1 MAVAKRK
8 SYKEK
13 KEYIDNSKEKL
24 DGFLADKVDSI
35 HAMLKSENPD
45 VPVWNSP
52 CFKIRYLNPVSG
64 TVYNLENS
72 MLLSMLGK
80 EKGFELPYYL
90 TAKQGFD
97 AGLSNKGEK
106 ADFVVHHFGMQ
117 IGFVKDGEKPG
128 TGGNDDQEPNGEG
141 KAIYRRASKLSPVFN
156 LQQFTGELPEK
167 IKAQMAQRAKIP
179 TPAEVQ
185 TVLQSVMDTMPTP
198 LKRHAGAEHSNYF
211 SPGEDTIYMAP
222 SSYFK
227 SDLHELSTLL
237 HEVSHSYG
245 VASRKNRE
253 SLAKY
258 ALSDEH
264 RAYEELVANLSAQA
278 VIKHLNFNIT
288 DGMRDQLDE
297 AFYKNH
303 QTYDVGWA
311 LKGLRDKP
319 DQVFKAAADADRT
332 ANEIIYKL
340 ENDLKA
346 KYDLDPTLPVSDFI
360 KQRLSRADTDS
371 TPQVKAPT
379 ISSHD
384 IQVETAT
391 PIQQQKKRTLKI

>member
-24 DGFLADKVDSI
+24 EGFLADKVDSI

-80 EKGFELPYYL
+80 EKGFELPYYM
-90 TAKQGFD
+90 TAKQGFE

-117 IGFVKDGEKPG
+117 IGFIKDGEKPG
-128 TGGNDDQEPNGEG
+128 AGGNDDQDNAEG

-156 LQQFTGELPEK
+156 LQQFTGELPPK

-211 SPGEDTIYMAP
+211 SPSEDTIYMAP
-222 SSYFK
+222 SGYFK

-258 ALSDEH
+258 GQSDEH

-278 VIKHLNFNIT
+278 VIKHLNFNLT
-288 DGMRDQLDE
+288 DGMREQLDD
-297 AFYKNH
+297 AFFKNH

-346 KYDLDPTLPVSDFI
+346 KYELDPAIPVSDFI
-360 KQRLSRADTDS
+360 KHRLSRSEVDS
-371 TPQVKAPT
+371 TPQVKPPT

-391 PIQQQKKRTLKI
+391 PIQQKKRTLKI

>member
-1 MAVAKRK
+1 M
-8 SYKEK
+8 
-13 KEYIDNSKEKL
+13 YIDNSKEKL
-24 DGFLADKVDSI
+24 EGFLADKVDSI
-35 HAMLKSENPD
+35 HAMLQAENPD

-52 CFKIRYLNPVSG
+52 CFKIRYLNPISG

-90 TAKQGFD
+90 TAKQGYD

-106 ADFVVHHFGMQ
+106 GDFVVHHFGMQ
-117 IGFVKDGEKPG
+117 IGFIKDGEKPG
-128 TGGNDDQEPNGEG
+128 TGGNDDQNNAEG
-141 KAIYRRASKLSPVFN
+141 KVIYRRASKLSPVFN
-156 LQQFTGELPEK
+156 LQQFTGELPDK

-179 TPAEVQ
+179 TPDEVQ

-222 SSYFK
+222 SSHFK

-245 VASRKNRE
+245 VPSRKNRE

-258 ALSDEH
+258 AQSDEH

-278 VIKHLNFNIT
+278 VIKHLNFNLT
-288 DGMRDQLDE
+288 DGMREQLDD
-297 AFYKNH
+297 AFFKNH

-311 LKGLRDKP
+311 LKGFRDKP
-319 DQVFKAAADADRT
+319 SQVFKAAADADRT

-346 KYDLDPTLPVSDFI
+346 KFDLAPTLPVSDFI

-371 TPQVKAPT
+371 MPQVKPPN

>member
-1 MAVAKRK
+1 MALPKRK

-24 DGFLADKVDSI
+24 EEFLAHKVDSI

-90 TAKQGFD
+90 TAKQGYD

-106 ADFVVHHFGMQ
+106 GDFVVHHFGMQ

-128 TGGNDDQEPNGEG
+128 AGGNDDQDNTEG

-156 LQQFTGELPEK
+156 LQQFTGELPDK

-198 LKRHAGAEHSNYF
+198 LKRHAGVEHSNYF
-211 SPGEDTIYMAP
+211 SPGEDTIYMSP
-222 SSYFK
+222 STHFK

-258 ALSDEH
+258 GQSDEH

-278 VIKHLNFNIT
+278 VIKHLNFNLT
-288 DGMRDQLDE
+288 DGMREQLDD
-297 AFYKNH
+297 AFFKNH

-346 KYDLDPTLPVSDFI
+346 KYELDPALPVSDFI
-360 KQRLSRADTDS
+360 KQRLSRSEVDS
-371 TPQVKAPT
+371 TPQVKPPT

>member
-24 DGFLADKVDSI
+24 EGFLAHKVDRI
-35 HAMLKSENPD
+35 HAMLQAENPD
-45 VPVWNSP
+45 LPVWNSP

-80 EKGFELPYYL
+80 EKGFELPYYM

-117 IGFVKDGEKPG
+117 VGFIKDGEKPG
-128 TGGNDDQEPNGEG
+128 AGGNDDQDNAEG

-167 IKAQMAQRAKIP
+167 IKALMAQRAKIP

-211 SPGEDTIYMAP
+211 SPGEDTIYLAP

-245 VASRKNRE
+245 VPSRKNRE

-278 VIKHLNFNIT
+278 VIKHLNFNLT
-288 DGMRDQLDE
+288 DGMREQLDD
-297 AFYKNH
+297 AFFKNH

-346 KYDLDPTLPVSDFI
+346 KYELDPALPVSDFI
-360 KQRLSRADTDS
+360 KQRLSRSEVDS
-371 TPQVKAPT
+371 TPQVKPPT

-391 PIQQQKKRTLKI
+391 PIQQKKRTLKI

>member
-1 MAVAKRK
+1 MALPKRK

-24 DGFLADKVDSI
+24 EGFLADKVDSI

-64 TVYNLENS
+64 TIYNLENS

-90 TAKQGFD
+90 TAKQGYD

-106 ADFVVHHFGMQ
+106 GDLVVHHFGMQ
-117 IGFVKDGEKPG
+117 IGFVKDGEKLG
-128 TGGNDDQEPNGEG
+128 AGGNDDQDNAEG

-156 LQQFTGELPEK
+156 LQQFTGELPDK

-179 TPAEVQ
+179 TPSEVQ
-185 TVLQSVMDTMPTP
+185 TVLQSVINTMPTA

-211 SPGEDTIYMAP
+211 SPVEDTIYMAP

-245 VASRKNRE
+245 VPSRKNRE

-258 ALSDEH
+258 AQSDEH

-278 VIKHLNFNIT
+278 VIKHLNFNLT
-288 DGMRDQLDE
+288 DGMREQLDDS
-297 AFYKNH
+297 FFKNH

-371 TPQVKAPT
+371 TPQLKPPT
-379 ISSHD
+379 VSSNIS
-384 IQVETAT
+384 QVETAT

>member
-24 DGFLADKVDSI
+24 EGFLADKVDSI
-35 HAMLKSENPD
+35 HAMLQAENPD

-52 CFKIRYLNPVSG
+52 CFKIRYLNPMSG

-90 TAKQGFD
+90 TAKQGYD

-106 ADFVVHHFGMQ
+106 GDFVVHHFGMQ

-128 TGGNDDQEPNGEG
+128 SVGNDDQDNAEG

-156 LQQFTGELPEK
+156 LQQFTGELPDK

-179 TPAEVQ
+179 TPSEVQ

-211 SPGEDTIYMAP
+211 SPSEDTIYMAP
-222 SSYFK
+222 SDYFK

-245 VASRKNRE
+245 VPSRKNRE

-258 ALSDEH
+258 AQSDEH

-278 VIKHLNFNIT
+278 VIKHLNFNLT
-288 DGMRDQLDE
+288 DGMREQLDDT
-297 AFYKNH
+297 FFKNH

-346 KYDLDPTLPVSDFI
+346 KYELDPALPVSDFI
-360 KQRLSRADTDS
+360 KQRLSRSEVDS
-371 TPQVKAPT
+371 TPQVKPPT

>member
-24 DGFLADKVDSI
+24 EGFLAHKVDSI
-35 HAMLKSENPD
+35 QGMLKSENPD

-72 MLLSMLGK
+72 MLLSILGK

-97 AGLSNKGEK
+97 AGLSNKG
-106 ADFVVHHFGMQ
+106 
-117 IGFVKDGEKPG
+117 
-128 TGGNDDQEPNGEG
+128 
-141 KAIYRRASKLSPVFN
+141 
-156 LQQFTGELPEK
+156 
-167 IKAQMAQRAKIP
+167 
-179 TPAEVQ
+179 
-185 TVLQSVMDTMPTP
+185 
-198 LKRHAGAEHSNYF
+198 
-211 SPGEDTIYMAP
+211 
-222 SSYFK
+222 
-227 SDLHELSTLL
+227 
-237 HEVSHSYG
+237 
-245 VASRKNRE
+245 
-253 SLAKY
+253 
-258 ALSDEH
+258 
-264 RAYEELVANLSAQA
+264 
-278 VIKHLNFNIT
+278 
-288 DGMRDQLDE
+288 
-297 AFYKNH
+297 
-303 QTYDVGWA
+303 
-311 LKGLRDKP
+311 DKP

-371 TPQVKAPT
+371 TPQVKPPT
-379 ISSHD
+379 IRSHD

>member
-24 DGFLADKVDSI
+24 EGFLADKVDSI

-80 EKGFELPYYL
+80 EKGFELPYYM
-90 TAKQGFD
+90 TAKQGFE

-117 IGFVKDGEKPG
+117 IGFIKDGEKPG
-128 TGGNDDQEPNGEG
+128 AGGNDDQDNAEG

-156 LQQFTGELPEK
+156 LQQFTGELPPK

-185 TVLQSVMDTMPTP
+185 MVLQSVMDTMPTP

-211 SPGEDTIYMAP
+211 SPSEDTIYMAP
-222 SSYFK
+222 SGYFK

-258 ALSDEH
+258 AESDEH
-264 RAYEELVANLSAQA
+264 RAYEELVANLSAQG
-278 VIKHLNFNIT
+278 VIKHLNFNLT
-288 DGMRDQLDE
+288 DGMREQLDD
-297 AFYKNH
+297 AFFKNH

-360 KQRLSRADTDS
+360 KQRLSLADTDY
-371 TPQVKAPT
+371 TPQLKPPT
-379 ISSHD
+379 VSSNIS
-384 IQVETAT
+384 QVETAT

>member
-1 MAVAKRK
+1 MALLKQK

-24 DGFLADKVDSI
+24 EGFLADKVDSI

-64 TVYNLENS
+64 TIYNLENS

-90 TAKQGFD
+90 TAKQGYD

-106 ADFVVHHFGMQ
+106 GDFVVHHFGMQ
-117 IGFVKDGEKPG
+117 IGFVKDGQKPG
-128 TGGNDDQEPNGEG
+128 SACNDDQEPNAEG
-141 KAIYRRASKLSPVFN
+141 KAIYRRGSKLSPVFN
-156 LQQFTGELPEK
+156 LQQFTGELPNK
-167 IKAQMAQRAKIP
+167 INAQMAQRAKIP
-179 TPAEVQ
+179 TPSEVKA
-185 TVLQSVMDTMPTP
+185 VLQSVMDTMPTP

-211 SPGEDTIYMAP
+211 SPGEDTIHMAP

-227 SDLHELSTLL
+227 SELHELSTLL

-245 VASRKNRE
+245 VPSRKNRE

-258 ALSDEH
+258 AQSDEH

-288 DGMRDQLDE
+288 DGMRDQLDD
-297 AFYKNH
+297 AFFKNH

-340 ENDLKA
+340 ENNLKA
-346 KYDLDPTLPVSDFI
+346 KYELDPTLPVSDFI
-360 KQRLSRADTDS
+360 KQRLSRSEVDS
-371 TPQVKAPT
+371 TPQVKPPT

>member
-13 KEYIDNSKEKL
+13 NEYIDNSKEKL
-24 DGFLADKVDSI
+24 EGFLADRVDSI

-90 TAKQGFD
+90 TAKQGYD

-106 ADFVVHHFGMQ
+106 GDFVVHHFGMQ

-128 TGGNDDQEPNGEG
+128 AGGNDDQDNAEG

-167 IKAQMAQRAKIP
+167 IKAHMAQRAKIP

-211 SPGEDTIYMAP
+211 SPAEDTIYMAP

-258 ALSDEH
+258 AQSDEH

-278 VIKHLNFNIT
+278 VIKHLNFNLT
-288 DGMRDQLDE
+288 DGMREQLDD
-297 AFYKNH
+297 AFFKNH

-346 KYDLDPTLPVSDFI
+346 KYELDPTLPVSDFI
-360 KQRLSRADTDS
+360 KQRLSRSDVDS
-371 TPQVKAPT
+371 MPLAKAPT
-379 ISSHD
+379 ISSNDNH
-384 IQVETAT
+384 VKTAT

>member
-24 DGFLADKVDSI
+24 EGFLADKVDSI
-35 HAMLKSENPD
+35 HAMLQAENPD

-52 CFKIRYLNPVSG
+52 CFKIRYLNPISG

-80 EKGFELPYYL
+80 EKGFELPYYM

-128 TGGNDDQEPNGEG
+128 AGGNDDQDNAEG

-156 LQQFTGELPEK
+156 LQQFTGELPDK

-185 TVLQSVMDTMPTP
+185 TVIQSVIDTMPTP

-211 SPGEDTIYMAP
+211 SPSEDTIYMAP
-222 SSYFK
+222 SGYFK

-245 VASRKNRE
+245 VPSRKNRE

-258 ALSDEH
+258 AQSDEH

-297 AFYKNH
+297 SFFKNH

-346 KYDLDPTLPVSDFI
+346 KYELDPTLPVSDFI
-360 KQRLSRADTDS
+360 KQRLSRSEVDS
-371 TPQVKAPT
+371 TPQVKPPT

-391 PIQQQKKRTLKI
+391 PIQQKKRTLKI

>member
-24 DGFLADKVDSI
+24 EGFLADKVDSI

-80 EKGFELPYYL
+80 EKGFELPYYM
-90 TAKQGFD
+90 TAKQGFE

-117 IGFVKDGEKPG
+117 IGFIKDGEKPG
-128 TGGNDDQEPNGEG
+128 AGGNDDQDNAEG

-156 LQQFTGELPEK
+156 LQQFTGELPPK

-185 TVLQSVMDTMPTP
+185 MVLQSVMDTMPTP

-211 SPGEDTIYMAP
+211 SPSEDTIYMAP
-222 SSYFK
+222 SGYFK

-258 ALSDEH
+258 AESDEH
-264 RAYEELVANLSAQA
+264 RAYEELVANLSAQG
-278 VIKHLNFNIT
+278 VIKHLNFNLT
-288 DGMRDQLDE
+288 DGMREQLDD
-297 AFYKNH
+297 AFFKNH

-346 KYDLDPTLPVSDFI
+346 KYELDPTLPVSDFI
-360 KQRLSRADTDS
+360 KQRLSRSEVDS
-371 TPQVKAPT
+371 TPQVKPPT

>member
-24 DGFLADKVDSI
+24 EGFLADKVDSI
-35 HAMLKSENPD
+35 HAMLQAENQD

-52 CFKIRYLNPVSG
+52 CFKIRYLNPMSG

-90 TAKQGFD
+90 TAKQGYD

-106 ADFVVHHFGMQ
+106 GDFVVHHFGMQ

-128 TGGNDDQEPNGEG
+128 AGGNDDQDNAEG

-167 IKAQMAQRAKIP
+167 IKAHMAQRAKIP

-211 SPGEDTIYMAP
+211 SPAEDTIYMAP

-258 ALSDEH
+258 AQSDEH

-278 VIKHLNFNIT
+278 VIKHLNFNLT
-288 DGMRDQLDE
+288 DGMREQLDD
-297 AFYKNH
+297 AFFKNH

-346 KYDLDPTLPVSDFI
+346 KYELDPTLPVSDFI
-360 KQRLSRADTDS
+360 KQRLSRSDVDS
-371 TPQVKAPT
+371 MPLAKAPT
-379 ISSHD
+379 ISSNDNH
-384 IQVETAT
+384 VKTAT

>member
-24 DGFLADKVDSI
+24 EGFLADKVDSI

-80 EKGFELPYYL
+80 EKGFELPYYM

-128 TGGNDDQEPNGEG
+128 AGGNDDQDNAEG

-156 LQQFTGELPEK
+156 LQQFTGELPDK

-211 SPGEDTIYMAP
+211 SPGEDTIYMSP

-258 ALSDEH
+258 AQSDEH

-278 VIKHLNFNIT
+278 VIKHLNFSIT
-288 DGMRDQLDE
+288 DGMRDQLDDS
-297 AFYKNH
+297 FFKNH

-311 LKGLRDKP
+311 LKGLRTNLTRYSKLP
-319 DQVFKAAADADRT
+319 QTQTAQRT
-332 ANEIIYKL
+332 R
-340 ENDLKA
+340 
-346 KYDLDPTLPVSDFI
+346 S
-360 KQRLSRADTDS
+360 S
-371 TPQVKAPT
+371 T
-379 ISSHD
+379 S
-384 IQVETAT
+384 
-391 PIQQQKKRTLKI
+391 

>member
-1 MAVAKRK
+1 
-8 SYKEK
+8 
-13 KEYIDNSKEKL
+13 
-24 DGFLADKVDSI
+24 
-35 HAMLKSENPD
+35 
-45 VPVWNSP
+45 
-52 CFKIRYLNPVSG
+52 
-64 TVYNLENS
+64 

-80 EKGFELPYYL
+80 EKGFELPYYM

-128 TGGNDDQEPNGEG
+128 AGGNDDQDNAEG

-156 LQQFTGELPEK
+156 LQQFTGELPDK

-211 SPGEDTIYMAP
+211 SPGEDTIYMSP

-258 ALSDEH
+258 AQSDEH

-278 VIKHLNFNIT
+278 VIKHLNFSIT
-288 DGMRDQLDE
+288 DGMRDQLDDS
-297 AFYKNH
+297 FFKNH

-346 KYDLDPTLPVSDFI
+346 KYDLDPTLPVSNFI

-371 TPQVKAPT
+371 TPQVKPPT

-391 PIQQQKKRTLKI
+391 PIQQKKRTLKI